1 MNRDYSRVTTQIY
14 TILRYPKEI
23 MFTNLTKF
31 HKILQNLLQVF
42 DSKGTF
48 IRSITLERATTT
60 LRKPLAV
67 AVDKDGNV
75 AVCDTGNHKVWLL

>member
-1 MNRDYSRVTTQIY
+1 MTSGKLSNLENSNYNLNFS
-14 TILRYPKEI
+14 EI
-23 MFTNLTKF
+23 ALHFT
-31 HKILQNLLQVF
+31 LQVF

-48 IRSITLERATTT
+48 IRAINLDQAATT

-67 AVDKDGNV
+67 CVDKNGNV